1 MPREQSGGV
10 AAVVDFLAEHRATA
24 INVGIAVLVVIGA
37 WLLIRLMRR
46 AVDQF
51 LTHRAL
57 AELDAGARTRFR
69 MIERLA
75 AAGIAFLGIGLAL
88 YVVDVG
94 ILRKI
99 SVAMFASAGLVG
111 IALGFASQTTAANL
125 ISGVIIAFVQ
135 PLRLGDRVRVED
147 EYGQVEEIGLFYTS
161 LKTWDNRRIVIPNQ
175 LLSNK
180 VIKNYTIHDARM
192 AAGIVMRLDFTADL
206 DAVRSTLLE
215 LARAHPLFIPEPEPE
230 VEVVDTDDSGVSVRL
245 TAWAA
250 DQPDAWKLGAAL
262 REQAL
267 KALAAQGV
275 PISARR
281 IRLIPVPS
289 GAEVPSGAGE
299 TPGAEGTPGAGGG
312 GGG

>member
-1 MPREQSGGV
+1 M
-10 AAVVDFLAEHRATA
+10 VVDFLAEHRATA
-24 INVGIAVLVVIGA
+24 INVGIAIVILVGA

-46 AVDQF
+46 AVARF
-51 LTHRAL
+51 LAHRRL
-57 AELDAGARTRFR
+57 AELDAGARTRFA

-75 AAGIAFLGIGLAL
+75 AAGIVFLGLGLAL
-88 YVVDVG
+88 YVLDVG
-94 ILRKI
+94 ILRRI

-175 LLSNK
+175 FLSNK
-180 VIKNYTIHDARM
+180 VIKNYTLHDARM
-192 AAGIVMRLDFTADL
+192 AAGIVMRLDFSADI
-206 DAVRSTLLE
+206 DSVRATLLD
-215 LARAHPLFIPEPEPE
+215 LARAHPLLIPEPQPE
-230 VEVVDTDDSGVSVRL
+230 VEVVDTDDSGISVRL

-262 REQAL
+262 REQAF
-267 KALAAQGV
+267 KAMSAQGV
-275 PISARR
+275 PMSASR
-281 IRLIPVPS
+281 IRLVE
-289 GAEVPSGAGE
+289 GV
-299 TPGAEGTPGAGGG
+299 PGAETSPGADAKPDAPGTPGGGVDRG
-312 GGG
+312 GS